1 LLHSHVTAA
10 ADALSTNNGSFTELC
25 RHNQFV
31 RQTASEASGENQNKQ
46 DDDQDANYAHSAMP
60 EAVAVS
66 TKAAAEAPEEK
77 NDENDEKNGTER
89 HDISSSGMFLPIC

>member
-1 LLHSHVTAA
+1 VS
-10 ADALSTNNGSFTELC
+10 
-25 RHNQFV
+25 
-31 RQTASEASGENQNKQ
+31 
-46 DDDQDANYAHSAMP
+46 